1 MDLSLVNSHSHL
13 QTLVERLT
21 ATPGNPSLVN
31 DANKIATRWI
41 DFAAS
46 PSQFAIPDKFLEDA
60 ARLVSI
66 VDLPRVSAAF
76 CLIVAAS
83 WTNNQLFP
91 LFENAVRTA
100 DAFAPSFV
108 LPTWWPRHSGL
119 IADPGVGFSTGT
131 TPNGSNPANA
141 TNGSH
146 ASNWA
151 NRTKSGITFFS
162 FWATMACVPEIPSL
176 PSIAVLAALA
186 VDTMNAISAISLSG
200 QLSQSYEPYK
210 KLLEEMLTSV
220 AHRDLA
226 MVIMFQ
232 MQSVY
237 SIIHA
242 ASANGGSRMVTKSA
256 DLVSNIIMH
265 RAACSSIALHI
276 LHLADAA
283 EVQKSYGADHA
294 DALQLAAISPF
305 GFVVDVLN
313 QGRSLKWRRTSI
325 IAPCVETAAAKLEQW
340 SGLSGSKLKLYGDF
354 NYHCHTKNVIAV
366 LCEFGF
372 TISHTMLSW
381 CGQDMLI
388 LAPINEIFPA
398 QALPPIAKPTYFLI
412 TMDFGICDEA
422 VQMMHSVDAYGD
434 LLLSITLVLKTVL
447 NVIDDELAAS
457 AKIVATPEIAKKLLT
472 ETVEQILGLLV
483 AATCCSLK
491 YQPRSS
497 YATTPPPLIP
507 VLCGVIVEKIVAF
520 AEAEPSIWISLFNF
534 ANDACYADLR
544 LVEVFEELFDR
555 ILAKKIGDNN
565 KELVT
570 CGILLFV
577 TTFLSEVN
585 DRLGISKYCDVKPA
599 RIEQVEVES
608 SEYKFLYA
616 NQQIKKTTSE
626 GEMTRIPLPPTTGS
640 VASSR
645 LKSSNR
651 FGK

>member
-13 QTLVERLT
+13 QTLAERLT

-31 DANKIATRWI
+31 DANKIASRWI

-76 CLIVAAS
+76 CVIVAAC

-91 LFENAVRTA
+91 LFKNAVRTA
-100 DAFAPSFV
+100 EPFAPSFA
-108 LPTWWPRHSGL
+108 LPTWWPCQSGF
-119 IADPGVGFSTGT
+119 ADSGVVFSTGA
-131 TPNGSNPANA
+131 TPNASNPA
-141 TNGSH
+141 NGSH
-146 ASNWA
+146 ASNRA
-151 NRTKSGITFFS
+151 NRTPSGIPFFC
-162 FWATMACVPEIPSL
+162 FWATMAWAPEMSSL
-176 PSIAVLAALA
+176 PPIAALAALA
-186 VDTMNAISAISLSG
+186 VDTMNAISAIISLLG
-200 QLSQSYEPYK
+200 QMSQSYEPYK
-210 KLLEEMLTSV
+210 KLLEVMLTSV

-232 MQSVY
+232 MQNAY
-237 SIIHA
+237 SIIHS
-242 ASANGGSRMVTKSA
+242 ASASGGSRMVTKSA

-276 LHLADAA
+276 LHLPDAA
-283 EVQKSYGADHA
+283 EVQKAYGANHA
-294 DALQLAAISPF
+294 DALQLAATSPF
-305 GFVVDVLN
+305 GFVIDVLN
-313 QGRSLKWRRTSI
+313 QGRSLKWHRTSI

-354 NYHCHTKNVIAV
+354 NYHCHTKNVLAV

-398 QALPPIAKPTYFLI
+398 QALPPIAKPAYFLI
-412 TMDFGICDEA
+412 TMDFGNCDEA
-422 VQMMHSVDAYGD
+422 VQMMHSIDAYGD

-472 ETVEQILGLLV
+472 EAVEQILGLLV
-483 AATCCSLK
+483 AATYCSLK

-497 YATTPPPLIP
+497 YANTPENPPLIP

-520 AEAEPSIWISLFNF
+520 AEAEPAIWISLFNF

-555 ILAKKIGDNN
+555 ILVKKIGDNN

-616 NQQIKKTTSE
+616 NQQSKKTTSE
-626 GEMTRIPLPPTTGS
+626 GDIARIPPPPTTGS